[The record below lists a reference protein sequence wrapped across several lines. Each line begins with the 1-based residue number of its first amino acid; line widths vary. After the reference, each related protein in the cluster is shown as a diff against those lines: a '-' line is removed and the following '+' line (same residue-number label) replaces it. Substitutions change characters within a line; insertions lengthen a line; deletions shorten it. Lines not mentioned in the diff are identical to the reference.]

1 VDNAFTSDKTLK
13 EGYVRDK
20 PCHHC
25 LYSGLKL
32 EKLSPGASYQDFA
45 VKAYLRTTW
54 KDPSQEIAGPQ
65 QCLAEASKHHFRQSP
80 PRRSVQNACYS

>member
-45 VKAYLRTTW
+45 VN
-54 KDPSQEIAGPQ
+54 
-65 QCLAEASKHHFRQSP
+65 
-80 PRRSVQNACYS
+80 NAISAMWDCNGNYSSTG

>member
-1 VDNAFTSDKTLK
+1 MDNAFTSDKTLK

-45 VKAYLRTTW
+45 VK
-54 KDPSQEIAGPQ
+54 S
-65 QCLAEASKHHFRQSP
+65 CFRKS
-80 PRRSVQNACYS
+80 